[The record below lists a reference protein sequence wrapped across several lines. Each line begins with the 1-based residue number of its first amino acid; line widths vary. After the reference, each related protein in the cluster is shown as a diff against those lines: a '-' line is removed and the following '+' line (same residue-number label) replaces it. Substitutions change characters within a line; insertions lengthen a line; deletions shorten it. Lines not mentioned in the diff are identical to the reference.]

1 MSDTRTNWW
10 VAAVVVV
17 AIGLAAWYFL
27 GREAPVAPVATPAPA
42 AAEAPAPAGPRH
54 PLPAPA
60 AGVDDAALTPLPP
73 LDDSDGYF
81 ALEIGN
87 VLSRD
92 IDELLADSNL
102 IEKFV
107 TTVDNLPR
115 ARIAE
120 RVRPLRP
127 LPSEFRAGDT
137 DSADEFV
144 LAAEN
149 YRRYDALVAMVT
161 AADLEAVVD
170 TYRRF
175 YPLLQEAYVGLGYPD
190 GYFNDRVIEVIDHLL
205 ETPVPE
211 EPVRLVRPHVLY
223 EFADP
228 ELESLSSGRKMLIR
242 MGPDNA
248 AALKAVLAK
257 LRDRLAAEPRAQA
270 PAVQP

>member
-10 VAAVVVV
+10 VAAVVVLATGV
-17 AIGLAAWYFL
+17 AAWYFL
-27 GREAPVAPVATPAPA
+27 GRGGPVEPVSAPAPA
-42 AAEAPAPAGPRH
+42 EAEPPAPAGPRH
-54 PLPAPA
+54 PLPAPG
-60 AGVDDAALTPLPP
+60 AGVDDTALTPLPP

-87 VLSRD
+87 VLGHD
-92 IDELLADSNL
+92 IDELLADANL

-115 ARIAE
+115 SRIAE
-120 RVRPLRP
+120 RIRPLKP
-127 LPSEFRAGDT
+127 LPSEFRAGAT
-137 DSADEFV
+137 GSADEFV

-161 AADLEAVVD
+161 AADLEVVVD
-170 TYRRF
+170 AYRRF

-205 ETPVPE
+205 GTPVPA

-248 AALKAVLAK
+248 AAIKAVLGK
-257 LRDRLAAEPRAQA
+257 LRDRLAAEPRAQTAIVA
-270 PAVQP
+270 P